1 MKQTRGF
8 TLIELLV
15 VMAIMAIVST
25 IILSG
30 NAKFGGI
37 ISLRNLAYDV
47 ALTMREA
54 QTYGI
59 SARRFSSGGVTTF
72 SPGYGVHI
80 GGAPATQ
87 YILFADTNESGRYK
101 AYGWI
106 KTWGGAQ
113 AALAACNSLGDHAL
127 DCIESV
133 GRGAATEKTLA
144 SGAGISALCM
154 SLSGQAQDRCILG
167 EMMKYIDIN
176 IAETDSACTKIDP
189 VYHDACERA
198 LADYKDTILYDR

>member
-25 IILSG
+25 VILSG

-87 YILFADTNESGRYK
+87 YILFADTNESGRYDT
-101 AYGWI
+101 G
-106 KTWGGAQ
+106 
-113 AALAACNSLGDHAL
+113 
-127 DCIESV
+127 E
-133 GRGAATEKTLA
+133 ATETFTISNGFQISGLCVTPAVGAEVCGQSSLDVVFYRPEPDA
-144 SGAGISALCM
+144 SIRAGAGSTLYSSATIQLV
-154 SLSGQAQDRCILG
+154 SPRG
-167 EMMKYIDIN
+167 
-176 IAETDSACTKIDP
+176 DSASVLVQSTGQISVP
-189 VYHDACERA
+189 Q
-198 LADYKDTILYDR
+198 